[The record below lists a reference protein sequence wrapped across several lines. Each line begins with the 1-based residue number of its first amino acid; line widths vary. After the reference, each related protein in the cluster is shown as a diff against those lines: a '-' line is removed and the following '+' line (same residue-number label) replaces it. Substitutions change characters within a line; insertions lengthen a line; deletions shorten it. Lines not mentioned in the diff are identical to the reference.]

1 MNIRPIL
8 NIRPKYSPFRAF
20 HVAVGSGCTIKHFSL
35 ACPTQHT
42 IPSQYRPGALVYW
55 PLAAKGMPT
64 KLTCTHS
71 YRVHQTSNGTGD
83 YVSCVCLTP
92 TSRTG
97 SSCGSG
103 GESEDSIALYAS
115 ARTK

>member
-64 KLTCTHS
+64 KLTCTHCHG
-71 YRVHQTSNGTGD
+71 VT
-83 YVSCVCLTP
+83 
-92 TSRTG
+92 
-97 SSCGSG
+97 
-103 GESEDSIALYAS
+103 
-115 ARTK
+115 

>member
-71 YRVHQTSNGTGD
+71 YRVGAPVGLHPCVEVRLGGYGVRARARVGT
-83 YVSCVCLTP
+83 
-92 TSRTG
+92 
-97 SSCGSG
+97 
-103 GESEDSIALYAS
+103 
-115 ARTK
+115 